1 MTRYWLVSSKDI
13 SHIKTAYERLMWG
26 FWDRDIGEKL
36 RQNWRRFIRTYDM
49 IKPHDILIF
58 QIARTG
64 DIHGIGLVKDKFYDE
79 ETPVWE
85 IEIERRRVLFPWRIS
100 LWFMIFSEEPIL
112 AGRFIRASN
121 YIDGYGLG
129 EITEHDFRA
138 VCNALNE
145 RLKNVRLS
153 IML

>member
-1 MTRYWLVSSKDI
+1 MKDI
-13 SHIKTAYERLMWG
+13 VMV
-26 FWDRDIGEKL
+26 
-36 RQNWRRFIRTYDM
+36 YD
-49 IKPHDILIF
+49 
-58 QIARTG
+58 
-64 DIHGIGLVKDKFYDE
+64 
-79 ETPVWE
+79 
-85 IEIERRRVLFPWRIS
+85 
-100 LWFMIFSEEPIL
+100 FSEEPIL